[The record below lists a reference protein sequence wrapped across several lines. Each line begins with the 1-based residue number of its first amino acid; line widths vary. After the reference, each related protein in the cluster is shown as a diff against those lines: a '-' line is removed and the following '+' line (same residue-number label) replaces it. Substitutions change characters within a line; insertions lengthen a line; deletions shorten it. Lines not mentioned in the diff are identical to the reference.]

1 MAPCVLHG
9 DCAHDGAMRLG
20 LITLVAAG
28 CSFHASYDGTHYQC
42 GTDGTCP
49 SGQTCVAGECVIGA
63 PDVDGPLG
71 SADGPSDSAIDGG
84 ASVSPCGSLTAL
96 RDDFS
101 TDRAGSYWSP
111 WSSSATSAQVTG
123 GRLVLHIG
131 SNTTDQDA
139 GYGSVF
145 YYGFTDSE
153 ARVTVSQVADRD
165 TILEVRDYT
174 NQKLQLLVENG
185 QLIAAEYNTPSSG
198 QKASIAYD
206 ASSHKQWRLRDTA
219 GTAYWEWSV
228 DGITWNV
235 LYSEPD
241 PLQAQHVLLL
251 LAADGNGTSEAHFDD
266 LDVATPDPGL
276 CGASSLTDDFVD
288 ANFDPPWDYWNDNH
302 VTTSINSGAAVIASD
317 GGVNG
322 SNGAWGGFQSR
333 HLLDLRGDSF
343 YVDASTIPQETGFV
357 TWMDADV
364 PGNGNTYLEI
374 SVEGGSIYMYQTIAN
389 TDVTSKSFTYDSTAD
404 RYWRLRADGTTV
416 YWDTSPDASTWSQRA
431 SATAALDPTA
441 IQFVLGAGEYQSVSA
456 ATAKFGSINVP

>member
-9 DCAHDGAMRLG
+9 ACAHDETMRLG

-42 GTDGTCP
+42 GTGGTCP
-49 SGQTCVAGECVIGA
+49 SGETCVAGECVIGA
-63 PDVDGPLG
+63 PDVDSSPGAPD
-71 SADGPSDSAIDGG
+71 AAIDGG

-101 TDRAGSYWSP
+101 TDRAGTYWNS
-111 WSSSATSAQVTG
+111 WSDGGPTARVTNG
-123 GRLVLHIG
+123 QLVIQIP
-131 SNTTDQDA
+131 SNTGDQGG

-153 ARVTVSQVADRD
+153 ARVTVSQVADMN

-174 NQKLQLLVENG
+174 NQKLQLLVAGG
-185 QLIAAEYNTPSSG
+185 QLVAAEYNTPSPG
-198 QKASIAYD
+198 QKMSIAYD
-206 ASSHKQWRLRDTA
+206 PSSHKQWRLRDAA

-241 PLQAQHVLLL
+241 PLLAQHVLLE
-251 LAADGNGTSEAHFDD
+251 LAADGNGISEAHFDD
-266 LDVATPDPGL
+266 LDVATVDPGL
-276 CGASSLTDDFVD
+276 CGASSITDDFND
-288 ANFDPPWDYWNDNH
+288 ASFAPIWDYWNDTHATVGVAN
-302 VTTSINSGAAVIASD
+302 GAAVVSTD

-343 YVDASTIPQETGFV
+343 YVDARAIPQEVGYV
-357 TWMDADV
+357 SWVDADV
-364 PGNGNTYLEI
+364 PGNGNTYLEW
-374 SVEGGSIYMYQTIAN
+374 SVEGGTLYLYQTIGN
-389 TDVTSKSFTYDSTAD
+389 SDVTSKSFTYDSTAE
-404 RYWRLRADGTTV
+404 RYWRFRADSTTV
-416 YWDTSPDASTWSQRA
+416 YWDTSPDAATWTQRA
-431 SATAALDPTA
+431 SASAALDPSA

-456 ATAKFGSINVP
+456 ATTKFGSINVP